1 MQTEMYMR
9 EIRISIRRKEKAF
22 SLIQSFQK
30 ALFLTMNPKYEM
42 KILRRKE
49 TDQGSISQKRSE
61 NWAKNKLH
69 GKNNYAA
76 IGIKYEGRYF
86 EISL

>member
-1 MQTEMYMR
+1 MR

-22 SLIQSFQK
+22 SPIQSFQK

-69 GKNNYAA
+69 GGNFYKKQFYNS
-76 IGIKYEGRYF
+76 F
-86 EISL
+86 ENELFF